1 MITSSLKKAGV
12 CALIALL
19 AVLGT
24 AGASAATL
32 KIATISPDGSAW
44 MKALRNAGAEVQ
56 KATEGRVKLKFYPGG
71 VMGDDKAV
79 LRKMRIGQLH
89 GAVLTVGV
97 LSQTYRDLQIYGLPM
112 VFRDAAEVDH
122 VRAKMDPVLIDG
134 LRDKGFES
142 FGIAGVGFAYAMSQN
157 PIRTVDDARAQKV
170 WVPDGDIA
178 AERALAAFSVGPIP
192 LAITDVLG
200 GLQTGL
206 INAVAAPPVGAI
218 ALQWHTRL
226 KHVLDLP
233 LVYAC
238 GTLVVGSKPFGK
250 LTQADAETVTR
261 ILTAALAD
269 VDRASKEDGAKALA
283 ALKKQGLSFAA
294 VTSEERAVWQSQ
306 ADAAHEKMLR
316 ENVVSAGA
324 WSRLQSLLSEI
335 R

>member
-1 MITSSLKKAGV
+1 MITSSLKKAGA
-12 CALIALL
+12 CTLIALL
-19 AVLGT
+19 SALGA

-112 VFRDAAEVDH
+112 VFRDSDEVDH